1 MFSHIVSHVMWMC
14 LWFSHISPVP
24 THACLL
30 VSTAY
35 IKYAIILKTGYW
47 SINGQADY
55 QIQYSAFPRLAKS
68 GFGGIFCDPITD
80 RIFNNLN
87 MQSNSKLIVML
98 SGLEV

>member
-68 GFGGIFCDPITD
+68 GCFFFSYPITD
-80 RIFNNLN
+80 IIFDNLN
-87 MQSNSKLIVML
+87 MQSNYKLIVMS